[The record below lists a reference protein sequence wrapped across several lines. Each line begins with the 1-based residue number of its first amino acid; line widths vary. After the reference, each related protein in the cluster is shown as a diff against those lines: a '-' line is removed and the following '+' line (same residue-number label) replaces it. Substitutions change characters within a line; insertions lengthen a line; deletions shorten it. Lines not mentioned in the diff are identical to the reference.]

1 MRVWPAPTVG
11 ERLSA
16 LPWPVV
22 AAVAAVLVIAA
33 GMWGLTPPHSLNH
46 LSAGSPA
53 PAGASASDADG
64 VDAASAEGVPGG
76 LEVPAAALVA
86 TLYDELF
93 PEPPPAAPPPTPEP
107 PPKLDVA
114 LVAITADAPGT
125 SAPTGLRA
133 FVRVASTGDYL
144 WLAVDDQTPGGA
156 VVTRIDSDAV
166 VFTLGRREVRVEIES

>member
-22 AAVAAVLVIAA
+22 AAVAAVFVITA
-33 GMWGLTPPHSLNH
+33 GMWGLTPPQPLNH

-53 PAGASASDADG
+53 HSVATATNADG
-64 VDAASAEGVPGG
+64 FDAASAKGVQGG

-86 TLYDELF
+86 TLYDKLF
-93 PEPPPAAPPPTPEP
+93 PEPPAAAPPPIPEP
-107 PPKLDVA
+107 PPTLDVA
-114 LVAITADAPGT
+114 LVAITADASGT
-125 SAPTGLRA
+125 SAPAGLRA

-144 WLAVDDQTPGGA
+144 WLGVDDQTPGGA